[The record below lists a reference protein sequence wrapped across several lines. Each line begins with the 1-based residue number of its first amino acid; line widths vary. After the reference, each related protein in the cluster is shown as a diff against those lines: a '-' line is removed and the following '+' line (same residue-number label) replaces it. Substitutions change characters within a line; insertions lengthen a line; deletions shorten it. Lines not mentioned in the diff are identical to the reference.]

1 MALHAS
7 LSLPSYTPVCLRLG
21 SHMSYAYSPFISI
34 SHLIRDL
41 FIVLPRFSHSN
52 TSLTRWFCLACS
64 WKPDEPGSG
73 RLNRSGVVQG
83 SVRSRRARSFI
94 YVPYSGCL
102 PARRLLEKY
111 DLLIFDDF
119 STAIRQGNLKR
130 FSLLMKQHER
140 ALILSDLL
148 PHLEGCRLMVYRQV
162 LKQIATATD
171 ANVLPFKVIVLGL
184 VLRGHE
190 FDIDNDSFDPQ
201 QSAEERELA
210 RWDEVTFILAGLIM
224 DGLISGVVRSRDAQL
239 LLSKKTGFPD
249 LPEITETG
257 LRPRLRPRPR
267 PLSRHLRSTSTFNI
281 LPVKVELLK

>member
-1 MALHAS
+1 MAMHMAVVLFKHCFKLNRLRMCQDLSKNVRGGTGHAES
-7 LSLPSYTPVCLRLG
+7 LAARADVVAFLYYEGLTFMHNAANDKHER
-21 SHMSYAYSPFISI
+21 A
-34 SHLIRDL
+34 RAEA
-41 FIVLPRFSHSN
+41 
-52 TSLTRWFCLACS
+52 TLTRALKECHVAAT
-64 WKPDEPGSG
+64 G
-73 RLNRSGVVQG
+73 NR
-83 SVRSRRARSFI
+83 RRI
-94 YVPYSGCL
+94 LVNLVPLRMRMGCL

-119 STAIRQGNLKR
+119 SSAIR
-130 FSLLMKQHER
+130 
-140 ALILSDLL
+140 
-148 PHLEGCRLMVYRQV
+148 
-162 LKQIATATD
+162 
-171 ANVLPFKVIVLGL
+171 VIVLGL

-249 LPEITETG
+249 LPEVTETG

-267 PLSRHLRSTSTFNI
+267 PRPPSGHLRPTSTFSI
-281 LPVKVELLK
+281 LPVKV